1 MVTVLGNLADNIS
14 EAVKE
19 QKNANVYIRI
29 ETTEDEF
36 LIYTKN
42 PVSKE
47 RHKKK
52 ESMVSWAWIAECYIC
67 GGTIWWLCR
76 V

>member
-1 MVTVLGNLADNIS
+1 MIWLRCLVLADNIS
-14 EAVKE
+14 VAGKR
-19 QKNANVYIRI
+19 QKNADVYIRI

-52 ESMVSWAWIAECYIC
+52 NHGSWAWIAECYIC